1 MAETH
6 LEEGDLV
13 PLRIKADRSTA
24 GSNLRTHLYVQ
35 CVPVMAAQKGR
46 DRSV

>member
-24 GSNLRTHLYVQ
+24 GSNRCMYLYVHSIL
-35 CVPVMAAQKGR
+35 VMAAQKGR
-46 DRSV
+46 SHSV